1 MTETVKSMSAEP
13 YCMTLDVDIPDPPAL
28 DGPQK
33 PGAYDAVDEPEERSG
48 DTVPHEALATFLQE
62 GAWEDGF
69 DEWRDHTYMTADEF
83 RLVRE
88 LGLIRGFD
96 FYWNVSSADVGYQ
109 APTVPEDLPPPYD
122 ETLERGDIQGIEE
135 ELDEL
140 GRTVSE
146 VLETDYIHRSGE
158 EFGFFSDY

>member
-1 MTETVKSMSAEP
+1 
-13 YCMTLDVDIPDPPAL
+13 MTLDVEIPDPPTL
-28 DGPQK
+28 EEPQD
-33 PGAYDAVDEPEERSG
+33 ATEYDAVVGPDERVDSTAPR
-48 DTVPHEALATFLQE
+48 EALAAFLQD
-62 GAWEDGF
+62 GAWEAGF
-69 DEWRDHTYMTADEF
+69 DEWRDHTYMTEDEF

-88 LGLIRGFD
+88 QGLIDGFD
-96 FYWNVSSADVGYQ
+96 FYWNVAAGDVGYRTPAVPDDFP
-109 APTVPEDLPPPYD
+109 APDSA
-122 ETLERGDIQGIEE
+122 LERGERQGIEE